1 MKSVR
6 TLLLFCIAIAG
17 WRTTALGQ
25 TTTSTATPQTASV
38 NSILLACEQT
48 MGGKGADRSFYA
60 EGEIALA
67 GDSSPSQHI
76 IWKTKGRDLFRQDV
90 TQGENTTI
98 SIVNHGH
105 GSRTHKSVRANLPEH
120 TTAYFRPE
128 YIPALSCTIDR
139 GRAGMV
145 AEYLGQEVVAGETA
159 DHIRFTIAPN
169 GKDKKIDDL
178 ENLISEY
185 HIFIS
190 IVSHRVLA
198 TRTWIFSPEAVQNHS
213 SWETFFTDYRDVN
226 GVLMPFHIENRLN
239 GQKVRDIVLSVV
251 REDAS
256 ISASDFQQGAAQ

>member
-1 MKSVR
+1 M
-6 TLLLFCIAIAG
+6 G
-17 WRTTALGQ
+17 GQ
-25 TTTSTATPQTASV
+25 T
-38 NSILLACEQT
+38 
-48 MGGKGADRSFYA
+48 ADRSYYA

-67 GDSSPSQHI
+67 GDGSLSQHI
-76 IWKTKGRDLFRQDV
+76 VWKTKGRDLFRQEV
-90 TQGENTTI
+90 TEGENTI
-98 SIVNHGH
+98 VSIVNRGH
-105 GSRTHKSVRANLPEH
+105 GSRTRKAVRTNLPEH
-120 TTAYFRPE
+120 ATAYFRPE

-145 AEYLGQEVVAGETA
+145 AEYLGQAVVVGETA
-159 DHIRFTIAPN
+159 DHIRFSIASN

-185 HIFIS
+185 HVFIS
-190 IVSHRVLA
+190 TVSHRVLA
-198 TRTWIFSPEAVQNHS
+198 TRTWVFSPEAVQNHS

-256 ISASDFQQGAAQ
+256 ISDNDFQQGAAQ